1 MGRKSIKKERK
12 PLTKKAKVWVR
23 ELIPLLQEKDLNNIT
38 LDDIA
43 SLANKSKST
52 IYTYFHSKEEIFQT
66 AVQMVLEE
74 MQYASTEEA
83 VKGEDMEQALQNVLM
98 HISKGIQGI
107 SIAFLD
113 QIKQHYPIAWQE
125 IEDFTGKLLQNLQ
138 FIYEKGMEA
147 GSFRRFNTDMLILLD
162 QHFIMNMITNP
173 KLFQE
178 ERVTLEQLVKE
189 YIVLRLSAL
198 NAK

>member
-1 MGRKSIKKERK
+1 MGRKSIEKERK

-43 SLANKSKST
+43 SLVNKSKST

-74 MQYASTEEA
+74 MKYASTEEA

-138 FIYEKGMEA
+138 FIYEKGMQT
-147 GSFRRFNTDMLILLD
+147 GSFHRFNTAMLIQLD
-162 QHFIMNMITNP
+162 QHFIMNMITDP
-173 KLFQE
+173 KIFKEDRL
-178 ERVTLEQLVKE
+178 TLEQLVKE
-189 YIVLRLSAL
+189 YIALRLSAL